1 MNEIV
6 EAPLRIGSV
15 PLASRVILAPMA
27 GVCDLPYR
35 RIAKAHGAALVCTEM
50 VSDKGLVYHNGHTQE
65 MLQIAKDEHPL
76 SLQLFGADPAS
87 MAYAA
92 AAAEEAGADLVDI
105 NMGCPVKKVVRNG
118 AGAALLQDLP
128 RAEAIIRAVVQ
139 AVSIPVTVKMRA
151 GWDAAHVVA
160 PALAERAEA
169 AGAAAVAVH
178 GRTREAFY
186 SGKADWRVIAD
197 TVQAVSIPV
206 IGNGDVVDGPS
217 ARDMLQQT
225 GCAAVMV
232 ARAAQGNPWIFSQI
246 THYLTTGETAVAVHG
261 RTREAFYSGKADW
274 RVIADTVQAVSIPV
288 IGNGDV
294 VDGPSARDMLQQTG
308 CAAVM
313 VARAAQGNPWI
324 FSQITHYL
332 TTGETAAPPTAWERY
347 TQILAHLEALVAYK
361 GEYIGIR
368 EMRAH
373 ASWYTRGLYGS
384 AALRERIN
392 RTVSVAEF
400 RAVVEEMRRHAAG
413 D

>member
-1 MNEIV
+1 MSEIV

-160 PALAERAEA
+160 SALAERAEA
-169 AGAAAVAVH
+169 AGAA
-178 GRTREAFY
+178 
-186 SGKADWRVIAD
+186 
-197 TVQAVSIPV
+197 
-206 IGNGDVVDGPS
+206 
-217 ARDMLQQT
+217 
-225 GCAAVMV
+225 
-232 ARAAQGNPWIFSQI
+232 
-246 THYLTTGETAVAVHG
+246 AVAVHG